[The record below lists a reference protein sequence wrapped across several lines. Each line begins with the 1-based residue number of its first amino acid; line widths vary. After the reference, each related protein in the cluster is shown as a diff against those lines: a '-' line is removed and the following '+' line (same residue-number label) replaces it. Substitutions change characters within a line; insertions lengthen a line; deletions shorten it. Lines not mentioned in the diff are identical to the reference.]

1 MVDYI
6 PAEKG
11 VVIRMPS
18 VANLQV
24 DSTDRVTLTNLSTLG
39 NGTVSTLGGFYDAN
53 PQSIFNFT
61 INRPNSILNGYFT
74 RISVPEVQMEW
85 DIPNLQGS
93 VSTTNNILRVTV
105 SSPTVAA
112 NLSSLQILFPSG
124 YYNASQV
131 VDFTL
136 AKLNGISSVTGIG
149 WNWTSNT
156 SNVPIAPTQSYY
168 LTAVSTNTGTTPG
181 PPIPFGFS
189 YTTLAQQM
197 NFITGS
203 PFSAPNYDTVINP
216 QNPDIRILRYV
227 DFVSPSLTYN
237 QNIKDATTNLS
248 VEPSLCRWMF
258 GWGGNS
264 QDSTSSVDKYNFPL
278 YQGYRPFI
286 ERRTFPLA
294 KQIKW
299 EPNMPIGQLNFQWYG
314 ELFPQ
319 DTFLNIPYGAI
330 SPGACKSFNTSYM
343 MNLQISEV

>member
-1 MVDYI
+1 MEFI

-11 VVIRMPS
+11 VSIRMPS

-24 DSTDRVTLTNLSTLG
+24 DSTDKTTLTNLSTLT
-39 NGTVSTLGGFYDAN
+39 NGSVSTLGGYYDAN

-85 DIPNLQGS
+85 DIPNVQGGI
-93 VSTTNNILRVTV
+93 TNPNNILQVTV
-105 SSPTVAA
+105 SSATVAA
-112 NLSSLQILFPSG
+112 NLSSLQLTLPSG
-124 YYNASQV
+124 YYNAGEV

-156 SNVPIAPTQSYY
+156 SNAPIAPTQSYY
-168 LTAVSTNTGTTPG
+168 LTAVSTNTGANPG
-181 PPIPFGFS
+181 PPLQFGFN
-189 YTTLAQQM
+189 YTTLAKQM

-203 PFSAPNYDTVINP
+203 SFTAPNYSNVLNP

-227 DFVSPSLTYN
+227 DFISPSLTYN

-264 QDSTSSVDKYNFPL
+264 QDSTTSTDKYNFPL

-286 ERRTFPLA
+286 ERRTFPLP

-299 EPNMPIGQLNFQWYG
+299 EPNMPIGQLKFQWYG

-319 DTFLNIPYGAI
+319 DTFLNIPYGALTAQ
-330 SPGACKSFNTSYM
+330 SCKSFNTSYM